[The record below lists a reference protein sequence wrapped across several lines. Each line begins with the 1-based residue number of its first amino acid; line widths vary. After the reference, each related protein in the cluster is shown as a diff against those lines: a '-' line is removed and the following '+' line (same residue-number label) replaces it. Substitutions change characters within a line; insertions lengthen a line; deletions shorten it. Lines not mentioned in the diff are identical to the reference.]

1 MRLSL
6 AYNVHHHDTGDVQMV
21 KTERLA
27 IRITEELKDRLA
39 GLAMENHSDSL
50 SQEAR
55 RILEKSLGIKRTK
68 PKTN

>member
-1 MRLSL
+1 
-6 AYNVHHHDTGDVQMV
+6 MV

>member
-1 MRLSL
+1 
-6 AYNVHHHDTGDVQMV
+6 MV

-39 GLAMENHSDSL
+39 GLAMVNHSDSL

-55 RILEKSLGIKRTK
+55 RILEKALGIKRTK
-68 PKTN
+68 PTN